1 MDIFAKKNHHQKG
14 VQYLILGK
22 ERHLFL
28 LFFLCS
34 ITFGILVS
42 AWLGLFELMTKTL
55 NVELDVIP
63 TVFYCYHLDLE
74 YVQKE
79 VKKKKKE
86 NIRSK

>member
-1 MDIFAKKNHHQKG
+1 M
-14 VQYLILGK
+14 
-22 ERHLFL
+22 
-28 LFFLCS
+28 
-34 ITFGILVS
+34 VS

-79 VKKKKKE
+79 VKKKKKKIYE
-86 NIRSK
+86 ANKTAIFPLAFTEYIGCHVGCWVYVLRRFCGYGNTE

>member
-1 MDIFAKKNHHQKG
+1 M
-14 VQYLILGK
+14 
-22 ERHLFL
+22 
-28 LFFLCS
+28 
-34 ITFGILVS
+34 VS

-79 VKKKKKE
+79 VKKKKTSTE
-86 NIRSK
+86 DIRAHKDILSYILNRGAELNKHLGLKDKGDHPAT